1 MENKKRQCLPVYI
14 LFCYLLSFYTGF
26 NMSGTQFVLL
36 DMKTEFGL
44 SSTLMAVIS
53 SAQLISSLAM
63 SLLFSKLLDHM
74 DNKKVLLA
82 GSFCSIAGALFAG
95 FSGGPMI
102 TLVSYIISGVGS
114 NMLLSA
120 PFPGMAKLDPEH
132 ITLHLNRQQ
141 GALSCGAFIS
151 PLIMALLF
159 NDIGL
164 SWRWAY
170 YISAIMLCIIT
181 ICFLFVPS
189 PGKPG
194 EISEYPEE
202 TVEEKKI
209 RKRIILTP
217 AFLCMGICLGLYMV
231 MEIGLLGYAKDYF
244 MIGMNDILGASLCI
258 SIVRGGMTISRLF
271 GERVIKNRVWMS
283 ILTMGL
289 SGVSLLLMAIF
300 RIPVVSLIW
309 CGLFGLFA
317 GPCWPTILSMGLSL
331 DTRSSGKLS
340 SILMIFNNIGNNLG
354 NLLIGACVDTLG
366 IRRAYYV
373 AASIAILGILL
384 LIIGVRSFR
393 KLKKIPEGP
402 EWLWTQQQKLERI
415 PRLHQ
420 T

>member
-44 SSTLMAVIS
+44 SSTLMAAIS

-159 NDIGL
+159 NDIGGL
-164 SWRWAY
+164 VGVGRI
-170 YISAIMLCIIT
+170 ISAQLCFVSLRSVS
-181 ICFLFVPS
+181 FLSLLQVNR
-189 PGKPG
+189 
-194 EISEYPEE
+194 
-202 TVEEKKI
+202 EKSVNILRKQLK
-209 RKRIILTP
+209 RKR
-217 AFLCMGICLGLYMV
+217 
-231 MEIGLLGYAKDYF
+231 
-244 MIGMNDILGASLCI
+244 
-258 SIVRGGMTISRLF
+258 
-271 GERVIKNRVWMS
+271 
-283 ILTMGL
+283 
-289 SGVSLLLMAIF
+289 
-300 RIPVVSLIW
+300 
-309 CGLFGLFA
+309 
-317 GPCWPTILSMGLSL
+317 
-331 DTRSSGKLS
+331 
-340 SILMIFNNIGNNLG
+340 
-354 NLLIGACVDTLG
+354 
-366 IRRAYYV
+366 
-373 AASIAILGILL
+373 
-384 LIIGVRSFR
+384 
-393 KLKKIPEGP
+393 
-402 EWLWTQQQKLERI
+402 
-415 PRLHQ
+415 
-420 T
+420 